1 MEEGIKKILV
11 RGVNWIGDAVLTTPA
26 INALRKAYPGS
37 SISIL
42 VKPWVSGIFE
52 GSPDIDEIIIYEEKF
67 NGIKGKLE
75 LARLLRTKKFDMAIL
90 LQNAFDAAL
99 IAWLSG
105 IPERIGYD
113 RDYRSLFLTKAVP
126 VKTVQSSKFKVQ
138 SSENKNI
145 PKQHQVYYYLTL
157 LKEALNIES
166 DDIEPA
172 IYLRKDEI
180 HEARNILN
188 SSVSLREAERA
199 ELRTPQPRSA
209 KRGGPNSELIIGINP
224 GAAYGSAKRWQPRKF
239 AEVIYRIINE
249 LNGSVVLF
257 GSSPE
262 IEIANEISSQLTDNS
277 SRFTVHGLRLL
288 NLAGRTTL
296 RQLASLISECN
307 ALITNDSGPM
317 HIASSVS
324 VPIVALFGS
333 TNPEAT
339 GPLGKRHEIIYKR
352 LSCSPCMKRECP
364 EEHLRCMEEITV
376 DDVFNALKA
385 VLPEKKAV
393 FLDRDGTI
401 IEDAVYLN
409 TFEKLKILPYVP
421 EGIQRLKSAGFKLI
435 GITNQSGIARGIVD
449 EGFVKESNAYL
460 QKTLG
465 IDAFYYCPHHPD
477 DNCLCR
483 KPETLLLRK
492 ARAEHGINLRTS
504 YVIGDKISDVWLA
517 KNSGAKGILFTTGQ
531 DKEPP
536 DADFTS
542 GDFMAIVEW
551 ILGNETLLSS

>member
-1 MEEGIKKILV
+1 M
-11 RGVNWIGDAVLTTPA
+11 
-26 INALRKAYPGS
+26 
-37 SISIL
+37 
-42 VKPWVSGIFE
+42 
-52 GSPDIDEIIIYEEKF
+52 
-67 NGIKGKLE
+67 
-75 LARLLRTKKFDMAIL
+75 
-90 LQNAFDAAL
+90 
-99 IAWLSG
+99 
-105 IPERIGYD
+105 
-113 RDYRSLFLTKAVP
+113 
-126 VKTVQSSKFKVQ
+126 
-138 SSENKNI
+138 
-145 PKQHQVYYYLTL
+145 
-157 LKEALNIES
+157 
-166 DDIEPA
+166 
-172 IYLRKDEI
+172 
-180 HEARNILN
+180 
-188 SSVSLREAERA
+188 
-199 ELRTPQPRSA
+199 
-209 KRGGPNSELIIGINP
+209 GINP
-224 GAAYGSAKRWQPRKF
+224 GATYGSAKRWQPRKF

-262 IEIANEISSQLTDNS
+262 IEIANEIISNAQSTDNPPLPPFS
-277 SRFTVHGLRLL
+277 KGGAGGIL
-288 NLAGRTTL
+288 NMAGKTTL
-296 RQLASLISECN
+296 RQLASLISECD
-307 ALITNDSGPM
+307 AFITNDSGPM
-317 HIASSVS
+317 HIASAVP

-339 GPLGKRHEIIYKR
+339 GPLGKRHEIIYKG

-364 EEHLRCMEEITV
+364 ERHLRCMEEITV

-409 TFEKLKILPYVP
+409 TLEKLKILPYVP

-435 GITNQSGIARGIVD
+435 GITNQSGIASGIVD

-504 YVIGDKISDVWLA
+504 YVIGDKISDVLLA

-531 DKEPP
+531 DKESP

-542 GDFMAIVEW
+542 GDFTAIVEW
-551 ILGNETLLSS
+551 ILGNEILLSS